1 MALICMLSHFLCLLS
16 CCRWVL
22 CDVSNIIFEAI
33 GVTWRLTDPRL
44 RSVIVKN
51 WVQFSKLRGIFTIL
65 YWPLYYHSAGKRD
78 RGQTQPQRGWVC
90 PREGGEAPKKSWNEK
105 SWKRSWNEKV
115 VKRLASVVILN
126 KSIYVYDYGKIAIF
140 RYLKI
145 HLNID
150 VDPPKLVLLYHRP

>member
-78 RGQTQPQRGWVC
+78 R
-90 PREGGEAPKKSWNEK
+90 EGGEAPKKSWNEK

-150 VDPPKLVLLYHRP
+150 VDPPKLVHHRP